1 MRLILSSF
9 DSNIQGQ
16 RRGTTQIVGG
26 EVGAKVPTVADDG
39 PILHEASV
47 IEGFLPGNDVVMSKQ
62 HLSGGGDNLVGYGY
76 GVVIGVISEDAHH
89 RESQDHHEGDPLHPP
104 FTDDHRSTTGLLGF
118 LAFIAHGA
126 NLSFIDENIINNDKR
141 VLPHHGTMPGQ
152 PVSGSGPY
160 PCAIALALQRMS
172 PRRARDPAG

>member
-76 GVVIGVISEDAHH
+76 GVVIGVIREDAHH
-89 RESQDHHEGDPLHPP
+89 RESQDHHKGDPLHPA
-104 FTDDHRSTTGLLGF
+104 FADDHRSTTGILGF
-118 LAFIAHGA
+118 LAFIAHGIS
-126 NLSFIDENIINNDKR
+126 LSFIDDTIIINDER
-141 VLPHHGTMPGQ
+141 VRPLPRHDARTARFGKWPLSLCYCSCTAAD
-152 PVSGSGPY
+152 VTEEGP
-160 PCAIALALQRMS
+160 
-172 PRRARDPAG
+172 